1 MKRLV
6 GLILAF
12 AVLAM
17 VAAPGSAQDY
27 PAQPITVIVGFGPG
41 GATDT
46 LARIVAKYSDKY
58 LGQPM
63 VINNMPGANTEISL
77 VALKKAAP
85 DGYTLCTINIPHAL
99 SNILMR
105 ETQYEMDDFKYLA
118 NFVVDPG
125 LIGVRADDDRFKT
138 LDDLIKYAKANPGKT
153 TWATSGI
160 GSDDHIAANMF
171 EVATGVKVRVV
182 PYKSDAEILAAVLGG
197 HVDVGGFNVGNA
209 AEQVLAGKI
218 RALGVMAEKR
228 YPDLPDVP
236 TLKEQGYD
244 VISDSS
250 RGIVAPKGI
259 PDEVAQKLG
268 DAFRKISQD
277 PEFVEDMRKAVQPM
291 DVKILNE
298 YDAYIK
304 TLVKRFT
311 ELYEVNPWGKKK

>member
-1 MKRLV
+1 
-6 GLILAF
+6 
-12 AVLAM
+12 
-17 VAAPGSAQDY
+17 
-27 PAQPITVIVGFGPG
+27 
-41 GATDT
+41 
-46 LARIVAKYSDKY
+46 
-58 LGQPM
+58 
-63 VINNMPGANTEISL
+63 
-77 VALKKAAP
+77 
-85 DGYTLCTINIPHAL
+85 
-99 SNILMR
+99 
-105 ETQYEMDDFKYLA
+105 
-118 NFVVDPG
+118 
-125 LIGVRADDDRFKT
+125 
-138 LDDLIKYAKANPGKT
+138 
-153 TWATSGI
+153 
-160 GSDDHIAANMF
+160 
-171 EVATGVKVRVV
+171 
-182 PYKSDAEILAAVLGG
+182 
-197 HVDVGGFNVGNA
+197 VGNA

-218 RALGVMAEKR
+218 KALGVMAEKR